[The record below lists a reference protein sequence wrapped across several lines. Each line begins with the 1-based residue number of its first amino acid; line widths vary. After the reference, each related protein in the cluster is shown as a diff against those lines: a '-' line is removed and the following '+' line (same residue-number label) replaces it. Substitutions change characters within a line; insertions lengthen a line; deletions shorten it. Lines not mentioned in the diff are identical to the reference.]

1 MVINH
6 HQTCTLLDHYH
17 YQVIVNL
24 LNLGFSTKCPL
35 NGITSQFGTHKVAH
49 ITSQKQNPN
58 PKLVSATLLCIVVP
72 LSKYTYIL
80 DYYYHYYYKNVS
92 GYGPLCLVYRFQY
105 IVIIRLLVACCC
117 LSLPQGFQISFQK
130 KMTTD
135 EENIEKALDFILKQF
150 EYVSEKRQENIRK
163 VKVGMWK
170 HKHKAHV
177 GKSFFLN
184 HQNKI
189 QFACVH
195 HHQFIIKTSFSPSSL
210 NNIHY
215 YLPTPSFCQV

>member
-1 MVINH
+1 M
-6 HQTCTLLDHYH
+6 
-17 YQVIVNL
+17 
-24 LNLGFSTKCPL
+24 LNLGFSTNCPL

-72 LSKYTYIL
+72 LSKYIYVL
-80 DYYYHYYYKNVS
+80 DYYYYKNVS

-105 IVIIRLLVACCC
+105 IVIMRLLVACCC
-117 LSLPQGFQISFQK
+117 LSLPRGFQISFQK

-150 EYVSEKRQENIRK
+150 DYVSEKRQENIRK

-177 GKSFFLN
+177 GKSFFQSPKQNPVCLRASSSIH
-184 HQNKI
+184 HQN
-189 QFACVH
+189 
-195 HHQFIIKTSFSPSSL
+195 
-210 NNIHY
+210 
-215 YLPTPSFCQV
+215 